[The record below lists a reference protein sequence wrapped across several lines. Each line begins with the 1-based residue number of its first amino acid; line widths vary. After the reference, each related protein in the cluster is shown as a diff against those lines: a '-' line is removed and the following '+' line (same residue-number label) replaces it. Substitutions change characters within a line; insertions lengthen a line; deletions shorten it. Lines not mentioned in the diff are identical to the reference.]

1 MITFLGRHILDSA
14 RLGPFLDSIY
24 GIGKHSSARVC
35 KFLGLPY
42 TTNILTMDPEK
53 LAYLQQY
60 FANFTLEAD
69 LKRSVGEYTQFRLK
83 LQSYRGLRLSQG
95 LPSRGQRT
103 KTNGRTSKKFR
114 FLSKK

>member
-1 MITFLGRHILDSA
+1 MITFLGRHILDNA
-14 RLGPFLDSIY
+14 KLGPFLDSIY

-35 KFLGLPY
+35 KFIGLPY
-42 TTNILTMDPEK
+42 TTSILTIDPEK
-53 LAYLQQY
+53 LIYLQQY
-60 FANFTLEAD
+60 FTNFVLEAD
-69 LKRSVGEYTQFRLK
+69 LKRSVGEHTQFRLK

-114 FLSKK
+114 FLNKR